1 METNVQRDLS
11 SYIGRVLRDHFG
23 KGPESVFVTLGHT
36 FITCYLRNF
45 LSPMER
51 VLLEQ
56 DQIVTILQTRD
67 LLMKNLLPEITAYLK
82 IATGVEIREVYYDW
96 GLHNR
101 SGIIVALTSEPL
113 PHAGEIAEAFTGK
126 EQLHEEIEKISIQV
140 EKIPE
145 EMFSYKLNMR
155 TILVVRNGILVA
167 IEKEFIRLGFSESL
181 RIAKRQLEKGML
193 HNDLHFESILGTKVV
208 DLFVDWDFGRD
219 KSVIVFIVNPTS

>member
-56 DQIVTILQTRD
+56 DQIVTNSWQTRD

-82 IATGVEIREVYYDW
+82 IATGVEIGKFITIGAYITDRVS
-96 GLHNR
+96 LSRLLR
-101 SGIIVALTSEPL
+101 SRCRTQA
-113 PHAGEIAEAFTGK
+113 
-126 EQLHEEIEKISIQV
+126 
-140 EKIPE
+140 
-145 EMFSYKLNMR
+145 KLR
-155 TILVVRNGILVA
+155 
-167 IEKEFIRLGFSESL
+167 KRL
-181 RIAKRQLEKGML
+181 R
-193 HNDLHFESILGTKVV
+193 
-208 DLFVDWDFGRD
+208 
-219 KSVIVFIVNPTS
+219 